1 MNLKPLILK
10 ELGFFYFF
18 FNFIWKIPCVLSL
31 INIIMDPRTK
41 TQFMYLKVEMIK
53 SQSKALS
60 KLFLF

>member
-1 MNLKPLILK
+1 MNLY
-10 ELGFFYFF
+10 ENTSSVF
-18 FNFIWKIPCVLSL
+18 SL

-41 TQFMYLKVEMIK
+41 TKFMYLRIEMIK